1 MESIA
6 RLSLE
11 KSFKFQ
17 KKLSSGGFPGTAWQ
31 TDIFDDW
38 PHYALDLL
46 RWRPY
51 HIITAM
57 PGIEVIRGLSSFVD
71 LDMNI
76 QVGDLTHR
84 TTDS

>member
-1 MESIA
+1 MTGLIMHLISYDE
-6 RLSLE
+6 
-11 KSFKFQ
+11 
-17 KKLSSGGFPGTAWQ
+17 G
-31 TDIFDDW
+31 
-38 PHYALDLL
+38 
-46 RWRPY
+46 
-51 HIITAM
+51 HIITTM

>member
-1 MESIA
+1 MTGLIMHLISYDE
-6 RLSLE
+6 
-11 KSFKFQ
+11 
-17 KKLSSGGFPGTAWQ
+17 G
-31 TDIFDDW
+31 
-38 PHYALDLL
+38 
-46 RWRPY
+46 

-57 PGIEVIRGLSSFVD
+57 PGIEVICGLSSFVD